1 MENVNI
7 YLFTIL
13 EDDGEEYEMFVIAEN
28 MIKAMKKVRDKGLNS
43 RGCELFGFALK

>member
-7 YLFTIL
+7 YRFTIL
-13 EDDGEEYEMFVIAEN
+13 EEDGDEYEMFVIAEN